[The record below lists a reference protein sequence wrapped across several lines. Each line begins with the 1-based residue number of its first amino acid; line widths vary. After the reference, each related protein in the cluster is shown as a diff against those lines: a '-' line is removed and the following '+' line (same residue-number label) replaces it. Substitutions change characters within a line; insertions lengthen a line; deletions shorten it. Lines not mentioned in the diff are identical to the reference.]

1 MTTSTP
7 FFIHW
12 ADSIQKT
19 DDRVQLNITID
30 PNKMVALKHHVFGG
44 LCLFPFAY
52 TTELLVQTAAHC
64 ADVDTPFP
72 LYIEKVEQLR
82 GIAIPFGKTQSLSV
96 ECTKN
101 ATGQFDLRLTMDLT
115 NKNGKVI
122 RKDCVVATATIDV
135 QSQHASTHHTN
146 KPKALNPLQLPQSLY
161 YQTFHPTHGPLFQT
175 ITGDI
180 YLDDELEGIAGK
192 FNLAQL
198 EHWQSIQPGLRFWL
212 SPLAFDS
219 VLQLSVLNCIQIEST
234 TKPQFHAKLP
244 VRMEGAYFPTPF
256 VADTDY
262 TVRGFVNKVDDKD
275 QQSRFCVAKDNG
287 EQVAWLS
294 NVTLRRAPHKH
305 FEARNLLED
314 FEHYRQ
320 EEVIL

>member
-19 DDRVQLNITID
+19 EDRVQLNVTID
-30 PNKMVALKHHVFGG
+30 PNKMVALKHHVFNR

-64 ADVDTPFP
+64 ADVDNPFP
-72 LYIEKVEQLR
+72 LYIEEVEQLR
-82 GIAIPFGKTQSLSV
+82 GIAIPFGQTQSLSV
-96 ECTKN
+96 DCFRNSAGKFE
-101 ATGQFDLRLTMDLT
+101 LSLTMDLT

-135 QSQHASTHHTN
+135 QSQHVSAHHSE
-146 KPKALNPLQLPQSLY
+146 KRKALNPLKLPQSLY

-180 YLDDELEGIAGK
+180 YLDDKLEGIAGK

-198 EHWQSIQPGLRFWL
+198 ENWQSIQPGLRFWL

-234 TKPQFHAKLP
+234 TKSQFHAKLP
-244 VRMEGAYFPTPF
+244 VRMEDAYFPEPF
-256 VADTDY
+256 SADTDY
-262 TVRGFVNKVDDKD
+262 TMRGFVNHIDDKD
-275 QQSRFCVAKDNG
+275 QQSRFCVTKENG
-287 EQVAWLS
+287 EHVALLS
-294 NVTLRRAPHKH
+294 SVTLRRAPHKH

-314 FEHYRQ
+314 FKQYRH